1 MQTQMTD
8 IDTQMTDI
16 YAYAY
21 MYKRSSLSKE
31 PTNADADDRY
41 RYAGERHQ

>member
-8 IDTQMTDI
+8 IDMHIHICI
-16 YAYAY
+16 YVHACNT
-21 MYKRSSLSKE
+21 LSKE
-31 PTNADADDRY
+31 PTDADADDRY